1 MLFEIVV
8 VQTMFG
14 QEIVNRWNYTSTS
27 TPAAVSMSFALAAAF
42 GAIPLGTP
50 GVLPADSVFGKIRA
64 YTSQDLHYDEVIV
77 KNIYSVTDFYTAP
90 FSALVGGFAESA
102 ASPFLAFGFRTNR
115 VRADIARG
123 TKRLAGVCE
132 SGMLQGGNLD
142 AFALT
147 NVQAMADKMEESI
160 VYTDE
165 GSPLTFTPCI
175 VQKQK
180 YTPVGSTKPAY
191 RYYPTLVEQEAHLAT
206 GIQWQPYEQVRSQVS
221 RQYSS

>member
-8 VQTMFG
+8 VQTMFN

-64 YTSQDLHYDEVIV
+64 QTSQDLHYDEVIV

-90 FSALVGGFAESA
+90 FSSLSGGFAEVS
-102 ASPFLAFGFRTNR
+102 ASPFLAYGFRTNR
-115 VRADIARG
+115 VRSDIARG
-123 TKRLAGVCE
+123 TKRLAGVAE
-132 SGMLQGGNLD
+132 SQMAAGGTIDPAALVILQGI
-142 AFALT
+142 
-147 NVQAMADKMEESI
+147 ADKMEESI

-165 GSPLTFTPCI
+165 GSPLTFTPVI

-191 RYYPTLVEQEAHLAT
+191 RYYPTLAEQEAHLAS

-221 RQYSS
+221 RQYTT